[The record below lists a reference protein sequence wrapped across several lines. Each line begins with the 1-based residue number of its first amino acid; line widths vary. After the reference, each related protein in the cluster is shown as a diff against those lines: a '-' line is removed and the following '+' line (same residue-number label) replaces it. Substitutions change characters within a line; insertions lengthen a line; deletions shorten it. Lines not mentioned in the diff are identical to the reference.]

1 MSHLSALVHTIQLLT
16 VAQPQK
22 RDGTLEKEVFST
34 SQSCIGKE
42 LRINMKYSWRRNVQ
56 NGSTSCQSR
65 IDILPPCHLATHIVS
80 AFLRLF
86 LLLPGLV
93 DSCQC
98 MVCHLL
104 TLPHLK
110 IHSGE
115 KSQRRKVKKIH
126 SGEKSNIVRHFLT
139 LWRKFKQNTQW
150 RKDGCMVH
158 HLLTVPSCHSHRGC
172 SAKLPANHTCI
183 W

>member
-1 MSHLSALVHTIQLLT
+1 MCKMVPRLAR
-16 VAQPQK
+16 A
-22 RDGTLEKEVFST
+22 EST
-34 SQSCIGKE
+34 S
-42 LRINMKYSWRRNVQ
+42 
-56 NGSTSCQSR
+56 
-65 IDILPPCHLATHIVS
+65 CHLATHIVS

-104 TLPHLK
+104 TLPPLKIHSGEKSQWRKVKK

>member
-1 MSHLSALVHTIQLLT
+1 MCKMVPRLAR
-16 VAQPQK
+16 A
-22 RDGTLEKEVFST
+22 EST
-34 SQSCIGKE
+34 S
-42 LRINMKYSWRRNVQ
+42 
-56 NGSTSCQSR
+56 
-65 IDILPPCHLATHIVS
+65 CHLATHIVS

-104 TLPHLK
+104 TLAHLKIHTGEKSQRRKVKK